1 MTTSL
6 APSRDPTCFSYPVT
20 MNQYWYIAIVRDK
33 RLVPV
38 AGPFPTRGQ
47 ADAISTKAKR
57 LAYDIAPFTWFD
69 HWATIRTATGKHRG
83 ILNDRLGI

>member
-1 MTTSL
+1 MK
-6 APSRDPTCFSYPVT
+6 
-20 MNQYWYIAIVRDK
+20 QYWYIAIVRHK

-47 ADAISTKAKR
+47 ADAVSAKAKR

-69 HWATIRTATGKHRG
+69 HWATIRTAAGKHRG
-83 ILNDRLGI
+83 VLNGRLGI